1 MTIFNII
8 VILSIS
14 DKELF
19 HFGTFRPS
27 KKNKKIDFNWV
38 TIAYEDKNPTIKCAE
53 KLLYTP
59 LQHHITHMYFIIFVH
74 SFHYSLL
81 LSIINRLEVYYH

>member
-27 KKNKKIDFNWV
+27 KKNKKIAFNWV
-38 TIAYEDKNPTIKCAE
+38 TSAYKTKIQQSLGMITADKPVN
-53 KLLYTP
+53 
-59 LQHHITHMYFIIFVH
+59 
-74 SFHYSLL
+74 YS
-81 LSIINRLEVYYH
+81 

>member
-1 MTIFNII
+1 MTIFNNI
-8 VILSIS
+8 VILSIL

-38 TIAYEDKNPTIKCAE
+38 TNAYEDKNPTN
-53 KLLYTP
+53 TN
-59 LQHHITHMYFIIFVH
+59 TNTIIPAQLF
-74 SFHYSLL
+74 
-81 LSIINRLEVYYH
+81 E

>member
-38 TIAYEDKNPTIKCAE
+38 TITYEDKNPTNFRNNYCEILEVVGIKCEEVKAKYQE
-53 KLLYTP
+53 K
-59 LQHHITHMYFIIFVH
+59 H
-74 SFHYSLL
+74 
-81 LSIINRLEVYYH
+81 

>member
-1 MTIFNII
+1 MTIINII

-19 HFGTFRPS
+19 QFGTFRPS

-38 TIAYEDKNPTIKCAE
+38 TIAYEDKNPTIFRNNYC
-53 KLLYTP
+53 
-59 LQHHITHMYFIIFVH
+59 
-74 SFHYSLL
+74 
-81 LSIINRLEVYYH
+81 R

>member
-1 MTIFNII
+1 MKIFNIF

-14 DKELF
+14 GKELF

-38 TIAYEDKNPTIKCAE
+38 TIAYEDKNPTI
-53 KLLYTP
+53 
-59 LQHHITHMYFIIFVH
+59 FR
-74 SFHYSLL
+74 
-81 LSIINRLEVYYH
+81 NN